1 MFEPFFLS
9 SPTQR
14 SFFLLSVRVF
24 VSRKFHFRQIP
35 FLFSKPN
42 RSRVSILN
50 RFSTSPWNVSRS
62 ANIDVGNATGISEK
76 KDWPSKK
83 RDGKLSSGKLFFLSV
98 SSCLYVL
105 LFVRFSSSRYLRET
119 NYRIVRKL
127 GDTCFIFYSNIEKAR
142 ARVLF
147 DSIEREKRARRRG
160 VCTTKFLRTFH
171 SR

>member
-1 MFEPFFLS
+1 MRKKFATCVRAFFPIFS
-9 SPTQR
+9 DPTI
-14 SFFLLSVRVF
+14 LLSAFRPSIRL
-24 VSRKFHFRQIP
+24 SRKFHFRQIP

-42 RSRVSILN
+42 PSRVSILN

-83 RDGKLSSGKLFFLSV
+83 RDGKLLSSRKLFFLSV

-142 ARVLF
+142 ARA
-147 DSIEREKRARRRG
+147 RARVVR
-160 VCTTKFLRTFH
+160 FD
-171 SR
+171 